1 MRRALAFFTSLR
13 AQFVISIAFIQV
25 ATITILVWDSVEST
39 RRTAQ
44 ARVEETALNT
54 VQLFADTAGSY
65 LISVDLVS
73 LEQHAEKALKQRDLA
88 YVVIF
93 DVEGRLVAGAG
104 SVAAQLPPVDA
115 AVRVVNDGVYDTATD
130 IMLGGKSRGRVQMGF
145 NLARVQEI
153 MDVQR
158 RRAMSAALSG
168 FALAMVVASLIGHGL
183 TRRLAE
189 LVRGTEA
196 VTRGNYEATLPVEG
210 PDEVR
215 RLTESYNAM
224 LGTIQ
229 NRIHDL
235 QFSEERFRSLVEN
248 SPDCVLSI
256 ELDGRI
262 AHMSS
267 AGMRLL
273 FVSAATDTA
282 GKVLRDLVP
291 PLSRD
296 ELDRGLASARSGT
309 VTSATVQAYGPSGE
323 GTWLDVVFAPVRD
336 RDGVIVSI
344 LGVLRDVTAARAQ
357 AAALEHMSRH
367 DLLTDLPNRSLFAEQ
382 LDKALEDAQRK
393 GKSLAVLVMDLDRF
407 KEVNDTLGHHIGD
420 QMLQQVA
427 LRLRDAFGRGEVIA
441 RLGGDEFA
449 VCMSDVSEMEAVS
462 HGQRVI
468 RVLEQAIPLSD
479 LDIQVGTSVG
489 IALFPSHGR
498 TASLLLQ
505 RADVA
510 MYHAKRQ
517 RAGLSVYSQEI
528 DPNSVRRLAMLGE
541 LRHAID
547 SDELVLHFQPKIDGR
562 TRVCCGVE
570 ALVRWNHPQH
580 GMMLPMEFIGLAEET
595 GLIRPLTRWVLDT
608 ALRQCVEWQN
618 RGHRIPV
625 AVNLSVRNLLDP
637 KLADMVG
644 AQLKRWNVAP
654 EYLELE
660 ITESDIMSEPER
672 ALRVLRSLDQMGIKL
687 AVDDF
692 GTGYSSLAYLKRLPV
707 DEIKIDKSFVLG
719 MRQEDNDATI
729 VDATIDL
736 AHKLGLRVVAEGVE
750 DMHTANLLGEL
761 GCDFLQG
768 YFISRPVPGDA
779 FLEWLQLNKVATS
792 AMAG

>member
-1 MRRALAFFTSLR
+1 VRRLLAFFTSLR
-13 AQFVISIAFIQV
+13 AQFVLSIALIQI
-25 ATITILVWDSVEST
+25 ATITMLVWDSLESN
-39 RRTAQ
+39 RRMNER
-44 ARVEETALNT
+44 RVEESALSI
-54 VQLFADTAGSY
+54 VKLFTEAAGQY
-65 LISVDLVS
+65 LITIDLAT
-73 LEQHAEKALKQRDLA
+73 LEQYAEKALKLRDLT
-88 YVVIF
+88 YVTVF
-93 DVEGRLVAGAG
+93 DSEGRLVAHAGAP
-104 SVAAQLPPVDA
+104 ADKRPKVDA
-115 AVRVVNDGVYDTATD
+115 AVAAVDDGVYDIASEV
-130 IMLGGKSRGRVQMGF
+130 ILGGKSRGMVQMGF
-145 NLARVQEI
+145 SLERAQSA
-153 MDVQR
+153 MDLQR
-158 RRAMSAALSG
+158 RREMLVALSG
-168 FALAMVVASLIGHGL
+168 IALALVVASLIGHGL

-196 VTRGNYEATLPVEG
+196 VTGGNYDMALPVDG

-224 LGTIQ
+224 LRTVQ
-229 NRIHDL
+229 SRIHDL

-248 SPDCVLSI
+248 SPDCVLCI
-256 ELDGRI
+256 GLDGRI
-262 AHMSS
+262 VHMNS

-273 FVSAATDTA
+273 FVSAAADAT
-282 GKVLRDLVP
+282 GKALRDLLP

-296 ELDRGLASARSGT
+296 EIDQGLSAAQCGT
-309 VTSATVQAYGPSGE
+309 VTSTTVQAYGPRGD
-323 GTWLDVVFAPVRD
+323 GTWLDVVFAPVRG
-336 RDGVIVSI
+336 RDGGIVSI
-344 LGVLRDVTAARAQ
+344 LGVLRDVTAAKAQ
-357 AAALEHMSRH
+357 AAALEHISRH
-367 DLLTDLPNRSLFAEQ
+367 DLLTDLPNRSLFSEL

-393 GKSLAVLVMDLDRF
+393 EKTLAVLVMDLDRF

-427 LRLRDAFGRGEVIA
+427 LRLRDAFGWGEVIA

-449 VCMSDVSEMEAVS
+449 VCLLDVSEKDAVS
-462 HGQRVI
+462 HGQRLI
-468 RVLEQAIPLSD
+468 QVLEQPIPLSD

-517 RAGLSVYSQEI
+517 RAGLAVYSQEI

-547 SDELVLHFQPKIDGR
+547 SDELMLQFQPKIDGR
-562 TRVCCGVE
+562 TRVCSGVE

-580 GMMLPMEFIGLAEET
+580 GLMLPAEFIGLAEET
-595 GLIRPLTRWVLDT
+595 GLIRPLTRWVLDA

-637 KLADMVG
+637 KLADMVR
-644 AQLKRWNVAP
+644 ARLKRWNVSP
-654 EYLELE
+654 EFLELE
-660 ITESDIMSEPER
+660 ITESDIMAEPER
-672 ALRVLRSLDQMGIKL
+672 ALRVLSSLDQMGIKL

-719 MRQEDNDATI
+719 MTQDENDATI

-750 DMHTANLLGEL
+750 DLHTANLLGQL

-768 YFISRPVPGDA
+768 YFISRPVSGDA
-779 FLEWLQLNKVATS
+779 FIEWLRLNKIATD
-792 AMAG
+792 ALAG